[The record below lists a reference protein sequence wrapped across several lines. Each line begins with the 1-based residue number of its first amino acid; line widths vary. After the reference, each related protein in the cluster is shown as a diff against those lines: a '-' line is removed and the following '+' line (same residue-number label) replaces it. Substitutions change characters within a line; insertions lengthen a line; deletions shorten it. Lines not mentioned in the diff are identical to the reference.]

1 MSKFALIFGV
11 IILLLNTVLGFLITN
26 YESFNWIFAD
36 FVIVINVLIV
46 QKFIDGN
53 ISDGFKVSGIFI
65 LFILALISFILA
77 ILSPNKIQ
85 DNYFFVGFLFILM
98 VQITLYFL
106 FKSLYSKGK
115 K

>member
-53 ISDGFKVSGIFI
+53 ISDKDKIEIIERHFI
-65 LFILALISFILA
+65 DWDIYDF
-77 ILSPNKIQ
+77 
-85 DNYFFVGFLFILM
+85 D
-98 VQITLYFL
+98 
-106 FKSLYSKGK
+106 
-115 K
+115 